1 MGFFFWNF
9 RNHTKLRVLLYLMQ
23 VASDDEETQ
32 KQGIVFIFMLALRAV
47 TGHHHQHVHSS
58 TSSVSLTTSAVAA
71 AVASSSTTTTSST
84 IPSDNSTN
92 NIFARTDSAD
102 SGFGCGSAT
111 SSDNDIA
118 GGGSNLND
126 STTTTTFSP
135 YETSHRHNHTMKR
148 IRILSKV
155 FRYGP
160 VRVGAIHV
168 CSPNRPELQH
178 IKFDLLQVLEKNER
192 VRTKFHN
199 GMFICNMNVILFMS
213 YFIFNKA
220 NKTKTFTFLFHSPLP
235 LLLHYLLSFCLIHNN
250 NNNKRNING
259 MFYIIES
266 SGDTNRSFTT

>member
-1 MGFFFWNF
+1 
-9 RNHTKLRVLLYLMQ
+9 MQ

-47 TGHHHQHVHSS
+47 TGHQTHLHPS
-58 TSSVSLTTSAVAA
+58 TSTASLTTSVAVTATATTAA
-71 AVASSSTTTTSST
+71 ASATTTER
-84 IPSDNSTN
+84 IPSDN
-92 NIFARTDSAD
+92 NIFAGTDSAD
-102 SGFGCGSAT
+102 SGFGYGSAS
-111 SSDNDIA
+111 SSDNGIT
-118 GGGSNLND
+118 GGSNSND
-126 STTTTTFSP
+126 STATTTAVFSP
-135 YETSHRHNHTMKR
+135 HETSHRHNHTMKR

-192 VRTKFHN
+192 VRTRFHN
-199 GMFICNMNVILFMS
+199 GMFINVNVVCHILSSTSSPSIFLVIIIVAFIAS
-213 YFIFNKA
+213 FPSILYHLLYFCPIQS
-220 NKTKTFTFLFHSPLP
+220 TTTTTT
-235 LLLHYLLSFCLIHNN
+235 
-250 NNNKRNING
+250 KRNING

>member
-1 MGFFFWNF
+1 
-9 RNHTKLRVLLYLMQ
+9 MQ

-47 TGHHHQHVHSS
+47 TGHQTHLHPS
-58 TSSVSLTTSAVAA
+58 TSTASLTTSVAVTA
-71 AVASSSTTTTSST
+71 STTAATATTT
-84 IPSDNSTN
+84 EKIPSDN

-102 SGFGCGSAT
+102 SGFGYGSAS
-111 SSDNDIA
+111 SSDNGIT
-118 GGGSNLND
+118 GGSNSND
-126 STTTTTFSP
+126 STATTTTTTAVFSP
-135 YETSHRHNHTMKR
+135 HETSHRHNHTMKR

-192 VRTKFHN
+192 VRTRFHN
-199 GMFICNMNVILFMS
+199 GMFINV
-213 YFIFNKA
+213 NVVC
-220 NKTKTFTFLFHSPLP
+220 H
-235 LLLHYLLSFCLIHNN
+235 LLSSTSSPSIFLVIIIIAFVASFPSILYHLLYLCPIQSTTTTT
-250 NNNKRNING
+250 KRNING
-259 MFYIIES
+259 MFDIIES

>member
-1 MGFFFWNF
+1 
-9 RNHTKLRVLLYLMQ
+9 MQ

-47 TGHHHQHVHSS
+47 TGHHHDLHSS
-58 TSSVSLTTSAVAA
+58 TSTASLTTSAAITT
-71 AVASSSTTTTSST
+71 STTTTT
-84 IPSDNSTN
+84 TTERIPSDN

-178 IKFDLLQVLEKNER
+178 IKFDLLQVLERNER
-192 VRTKFHN
+192 VRTRFHN
-199 GMFICNMNVILFMS
+199 GTYTCKCCLS
-213 YFIFNKA
+213 YLIFNKL
-220 NKTKTFTFLFHSPLP
+220 TFYLSRNRCLYCFFTIYYIPSSFLLFDT
-235 LLLHYLLSFCLIHNN
+235 I
-250 NNNKRNING
+250 NNNKKEHQWNVL
-259 MFYIIES
+259 YH
-266 SGDTNRSFTT
+266 